1 MLVRYRMNALVGLLG
16 SGLLLFGCVGITD
29 FFQPEFLEALQGTS
43 HVASLPGD
51 APALLVEVE
60 NGTDRMITAMV
71 SYRAS
76 DGNTD
81 SFTTLIE
88 PYEKT
93 AQALICPVAEI
104 TLGELNNTSAIGAI
118 VRLGAGGANDPY
130 IEVEPFEAM
139 LQAGIN
145 YDCGD
150 AITFAVMPSN
160 ETLSGYRIYAY
171 IRRADGGG

>member
-1 MLVRYRMNALVGLLG
+1 MLVRYRITAALVGLLG
-16 SGLLLFGCVGITD
+16 SVLLFGCVGITD

-60 NGTDRMITAMV
+60 NGTDRVVVAMV

-76 DGNTD
+76 DGNLD
-81 SFTTLIE
+81 SFTAFIE
-88 PYEKT
+88 PFDST
-93 AQALICPVAEI
+93 AQALICPIADI
-104 TLGELNNTSAIGAI
+104 TLGELNNTSAVGARI
-118 VRLGAGGANDPY
+118 LLGAGSLNDPY

-139 LQAGIN
+139 LHAGID

-150 AITFAVMPSN
+150 AITFAVQPSN

-171 IRRADGGG
+171 IRRADEGG